1 MLLRIELW
9 KNIRKIENAGKNW
22 SKFGSDIW
30 ITFSVFDVTIVF
42 EETAMKYLS
51 ITKISGTM
59 ILASTALVIVEIIT
73 NGNEK
78 LKQRWRLK
86 TSG

>member
-1 MLLRIELW
+1 MHTDSR
-9 KNIRKIENAGKNW
+9 KNIKEFKNAGKNW
-22 SKFGSDIW
+22 SKFSSDIW
-30 ITFSVFDVTIVF
+30 IAFLFFDITIVL
-42 EETAMKYLS
+42 ENVAMKYLP

-59 ILASTALVIVEIIT
+59 ILVSMALVVVEIIT
-73 NGNEK
+73 NGHEK